1 MDKEEKFKASEE
13 ALAYMTI
20 ALSTLG
26 DSAGAHVWTSAP
38 IYQCDCP
45 VKLLNTYFWDRKS
58 QLERLIN
65 RDERK

>member
-13 ALAYMTI
+13 GLALYDCNPFYF
-20 ALSTLG
+20 G
-26 DSAGAHVWTSAP
+26 DIAGANVWTTAS

-45 VKLLNTYFWDRKS
+45 VKQLNTYFWDRKS

>member
-1 MDKEEKFKASEE
+1 MDKEEKFEAGEE
-13 ALAYMTI
+13 ALAYRTVT
-20 ALSTLG
+20 LSTLG
-26 DSAGAHVWTSAP
+26 DFAGASVWATAS

-45 VKLLNTYFWDRKS
+45 VKQLNTYFWDRKS